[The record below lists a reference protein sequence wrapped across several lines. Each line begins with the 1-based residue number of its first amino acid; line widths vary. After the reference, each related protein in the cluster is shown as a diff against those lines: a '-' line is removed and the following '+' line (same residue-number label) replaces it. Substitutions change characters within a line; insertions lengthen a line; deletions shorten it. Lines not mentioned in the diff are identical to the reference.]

1 MASEDNGQLV
11 KNVKTRRGG
20 GGEVFW
26 LRGGKVAKEIR
37 PFEVEVEAR
46 PKTTKAE
53 DEDAGQRGAVQAMY
67 QGVHGGAKQAKSKDS
82 GGTIRAGCKGWIWR
96 KMFGAE
102 KRARRWNTRGK
113 EGEKSSWVKQLFG
126 N

>member
-67 QGVHGGAKQAKSKDS
+67 QGVHGGTK
-82 GGTIRAGCKGWIWR
+82 
-96 KMFGAE
+96 
-102 KRARRWNTRGK
+102 
-113 EGEKSSWVKQLFG
+113 
-126 N
+126 